1 MPTQAEFAQHMGVS
15 QQAISKLA
23 QRGVFPKG
31 GTLDEWRHAYVRH
44 LIDLASGHLS
54 EDGALD
60 LTEERALLARAQRLK
75 LEIEMDKLKG
85 KLLDAEE
92 VDIAW
97 REMIMASRARLLALP
112 QRAALAVVA
121 AKTTAEV
128 AEVLRVIVYEA
139 LTELAEDPGVYTK
152 PAEAPTS
159 DDQADDHSTEL
170 EPAPKRKA
178 PPKARK
184 ASKRPAAK
192 KAEPKA
198 GRKQK

>member
-31 GTLDEWRHAYVRH
+31 GTLDEWRQAYVRH
-44 LIDLASGHLS
+44 LIDLASGHVS

-60 LTEERALLARAQRLK
+60 ITEERALLARAQRVK
-75 LEIEMDKLKG
+75 LEIETEKLKG
-85 KLLDAEE
+85 TLVPVDQVELTWTSMLAAARAKLI
-92 VDIAW
+92 VI
-97 REMIMASRARLLALP
+97 P
-112 QRAALAVVA
+112 QRAAAQVVA
-121 AKTTAEV
+121 AGSRAE
-128 AEVLRVIVYEA
+128 AEEILRTLIWEA
-139 LTELAEDPGVYTK
+139 LSELAEGVDYTDQG
-152 PAEAPTS
+152 PAG
-159 DDQADDHSTEL
+159 DDVDQENGRAMEP
-170 EPAPKRKA
+170 EPAPERKA
-178 PPKARK
+178 PPKAHK